1 MLFVKHRYLILCKI
15 NHIWNANQSTIYHN
29 KEIFGKFVENFFS
42 NETLFITIDNKTSKN
57 AIKVYLQLLKINK
70 IYTFICLVFYNFIY
84 PLNNK
89 IKTLIVLLLMIFYL
103 TLSDSTTWISIST
116 NGFSVWSNSE
126 TDSDW
131 HKKWFFKNVS
141 FYQFIKSSIL
151 LLKWSA
157 LSFVFLKSDLNNR
170 FWFWFRFS
178 NRSLSSLRALR

>member
-1 MLFVKHRYLILCKI
+1 
-15 NHIWNANQSTIYHN
+15 
-29 KEIFGKFVENFFS
+29 VENFFS

-116 NGFSVWSNSE
+116 NGFSV
-126 TDSDW
+126 
-131 HKKWFFKNVS
+131 
-141 FYQFIKSSIL
+141 
-151 LLKWSA
+151 
-157 LSFVFLKSDLNNR
+157 
-170 FWFWFRFS
+170 
-178 NRSLSSLRALR
+178 